1 VAEVTKTN
9 AIAKPTSLGQQVW
22 LVVGLRWR
30 TFRNGLRSKSETM
43 HLVGTVVMGLA
54 FTFVTLGVGAAIG
67 IGSYKL
73 VSLNR
78 FEFLIAILWGI
89 FLFWQFVPVLT
100 SQMNPGFDGRNLL
113 RFPLRFSAFFLMN
126 VAYGFADPAAL
137 SGIFWHLAMG
147 IGITLARPSLWPW
160 VVLALGISAAINLI
174 FNRMLFA
181 WIERFLARR
190 RTREILGALFILIA
204 ISFQFVGP
212 AIQRWGGPIQRAI
225 TDSAVLWRVLPP
237 GEAGVA
243 LEQAASGDS
252 TGALETIGLLCVY
265 ATLFAGLFATRV
277 HAQFTGEDLG
287 ESAAP
292 APALRRPAKMREA
305 ASGTVAAAA
314 EQRASATDNFGT
326 RLFGGPVAAIYVK
339 EFHYLVR
346 NTIMLMNV
354 FMPLLL
360 IAVFSLNLGMGGTRH
375 GGRPPAFFNF
385 ASSQL
390 IYPVSVAYIFL
401 LVMNFCPNNLAYD
414 GRGVERLFM
423 SPVKFRDVMLA
434 KNLFHSS
441 VILLEVLLALGMVVA
456 LGHVPSL
463 PILLATW
470 AALPFAACVHFMVG
484 NWLSLQ
490 YPRKFE
496 FGIRR
501 QRPSGFS
508 MLMSFALFFVMNGML
523 SISALLCLWLANL
536 WVLAAVYAGLSL
548 ASVTVY
554 RATLEST
561 SQQALR
567 QRDMLLDQ
575 LAR

>member
-1 VAEVTKTN
+1 MAEVTTTN
-9 AIAKPTSLGQQVW
+9 AIARPTPLGQQIW

-43 HLVGTVVMGLA
+43 HVIGSVVMSLA
-54 FTFVTLGVGAAIG
+54 FTLVTLAVGAGIG

-73 VSLNR
+73 VSLNE
-78 FEFLIAILWGI
+78 FQFLIAILWGI
-89 FLFWQFVPVLT
+89 FLFWQFVPILT

-126 VAYGFADPAAL
+126 VAYGLADPAAL
-137 SGIFWHLAMG
+137 SGVFWHLAMG
-147 IGITLARPSLWPW
+147 IGITVARPSLWPW
-160 VVLALGISAAINLI
+160 VVIALGFSVAINLI

-181 WIERFLARR
+181 WIERFLAKR
-190 RTREILGALFILIA
+190 RTREILGALVILIA

-212 AIQRWGGPIQRAI
+212 AVQRWGGPIHRAI

-243 LEQAASGDS
+243 LDQAASGDS
-252 TGALETIGLLCVY
+252 TAALETIGLLTLY
-265 ATLFAGLFATRV
+265 AAAFAGLFATRV

-292 APALRRPAKMREA
+292 TLRRPAKIREA
-305 ASGTVAAAA
+305 RSATVAAAA
-314 EQRASATDNFGT
+314 ELPASTTENFAS

-339 EFHYLVR
+339 EFHYLIR

-360 IAVFSLNLGMGGTRH
+360 IALFSMNMRMGGTRH

-385 ASSQL
+385 TGSQL
-390 IYPVSVAYIFL
+390 LYPISVAYIFL

-423 SPVKFRDVMLA
+423 CPVKFRDVMLA

-441 VILLEVLLALGMVVA
+441 LILFEVVLALGMVVA

-463 PILLATW
+463 VILLVTW

-501 QRPSGFS
+501 QRPSGFTI
-508 MLMSFALFFVMNGML
+508 LMSFVLFFVMNGML
-523 SISALLCLWLANL
+523 TISALLCLWLANL
-536 WVLAAVYAGLSL
+536 WVLAAVYAGLSV
-548 ASVTVY
+548 AAITVY

-561 SQQALR
+561 TQQALR
-567 QRDMLLDQ
+567 QREMLLDQ